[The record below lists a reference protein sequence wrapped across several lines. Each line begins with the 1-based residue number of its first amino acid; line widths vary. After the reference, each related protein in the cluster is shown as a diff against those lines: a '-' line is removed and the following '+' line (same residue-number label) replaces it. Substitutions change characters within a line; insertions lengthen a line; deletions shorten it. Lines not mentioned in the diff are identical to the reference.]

1 MRPSW
6 AEGKELEAEDFIVV
20 TKRLPTGPL
29 PRPYVLFCGSVF
41 EVCYAVCAVLC
52 MCVQCVQCYVVCV

>member
-29 PRPYVLFCGSVF
+29 PRPYVLFWKCAMQCVQ
-41 EVCYAVCAVLC
+41 CYV
-52 MCVQCVQCYVVCV
+52 CVQCVQCYVVCV